1 MKYLSVTVLFVWVML
16 AGNGC
21 VPHTTGETE
30 VGVRTRKIALW
41 GEKGVE
47 KTVYAPGATYF
58 FLPYINDWDVFD
70 TKLQNLEMTFSQMR
84 GDRRTQD
91 DLVFKT
97 TDGNDISLDVIIA
110 YRIDAKMAPHI
121 LQYVARSDKALRDTI
136 VRTVARSKPRD
147 IFGELKTEA
156 FYVAESRENQANKAK
171 EALQAILGPMGIVVE
186 KVLTN
191 DYRFNPEYTKA
202 IEDKKV
208 ADQQVEKNKS
218 AQHAALEEYKRK
230 LEEAKGEVNKF
241 VADADGQYLKDKIE
255 ADVYQEQQ
263 QLLAKAIQAEGIAEA
278 TGIQEMNNALAGAG
292 GEAIVKLRIADALQ
306 GKRIILLPVSEG
318 GMNLKTTNIN
328 GLVETLGVKALSG
341 EKTIEVICF
350 VWQRVD
356 DPAQITALHVIGGK
370 NSTTG
375 RKEILLMRPE
385 NEAKIKY
392 GIWGILVGALWR

>member
-1 MKYLSVTVLFVWVML
+1 MVTLTMG
-16 AGNGC
+16 AC
-21 VPHTTGETE
+21 MPHSTGLTE
-30 VGVRTRKIALW
+30 VGVRTRKFAFW
-41 GEKGVE
+41 GPKGVE
-47 KTVYAPGATYF
+47 DRIYAPGGTYF
-58 FLPYINDWDVFD
+58 FLPFINDWNVFD
-70 TKLQNLEMTFSQMR
+70 TKLQNLEMTYSKQR
-84 GDRRTQD
+84 GDRRSQD

-121 LQYVARSDKALRDTI
+121 LQYVARDDRTLRDTI

-156 FYVAESRENQANKAK
+156 FYVAEARESQANKAK
-171 EALQAILGPMGIVVE
+171 DALQSILGPMGVVVE

-191 DYRFNPEYTKA
+191 DYRFNAEYTKA

-230 LEEAKGEVNKF
+230 LEEAKGEVNKM

-278 TGIQEMNNALAGAG
+278 SGIREMNNALAGSG
-292 GEAIVKLRIADALQ
+292 GEAIVKLRIAEALQ

-328 GLVETLGVKALSG
+328 QLIETMGVKALSN
-341 EKTIEVICF
+341 
-350 VWQRVD
+350 
-356 DPAQITALHVIGGK
+356 GK
-370 NSTTG
+370 
-375 RKEILLMRPE
+375 
-385 NEAKIKY
+385 
-392 GIWGILVGALWR
+392 